1 MHNSDIETNNKYK
14 IEYLPKLFK
23 ERSKNI
29 SKTLSSEIIKISTIR
44 SRSIES
50 NIQEFSFKLT
60 ATDQDTF
67 NTRPFQI
74 KSLID
79 FFKICLS
86 REKNFIVNIK
96 VPKESSELYNNYCKT
111 NSYKTV
117 EEFISNAPS
126 QILLQ
131 GVTITL
137 QTDIKN
143 IKLDSLE
150 AFLNEQLKHAEK
162 TKNEERSR
170 DTLQVEETKSKN
182 EKEQNVIDKEN
193 AQNRQIVPFTGSF
206 GFNVASKVNCKA
218 PVVTAAIKAN
228 IPKYRIFFPLS
239 NFFNDVI
246 RLSLL
251 RTPKLSIQ
259 SNNIPFGVIPALD
272 QEKRN
277 MDPSSQATRM
287 TEDSIGNPIP
297 QEAEQNVGQTTSHTE
312 YFKANRKKKSKK
324 QAQELSEEE
333 KQSTIKQAQNDA
345 RVAMID
351 NQIERRGKKLDEIFI
366 EVMSGYK
373 NQDPETFRNVFN
385 SIFNIVYFQD
395 KQLHEILEPVEISEV
410 LQILEKPQPLNN
422 SLLGKE
428 YLQKQVYRKKEQLVS
443 SVYIQQ
449 PPTQHENTPHKST
462 NPLPIKDPSPAINE
476 AKTLPS
482 TNITLKSPLK
492 TVFSSKKAYF
502 CLFIIV
508 ASASTLCLWH
518 FPLGKMSMLKE
529 LVPPEKRESIGL
541 ALNIGL
547 PILIAL
553 CILNLARF
561 IYSEYS
567 IESIEQ
573 NKSPSRI

>member
-1 MHNSDIETNNKYK
+1 MHNSDTETDNKYK
-14 IEYLPKLFK
+14 IEDLPKFFK

-29 SKTLSSEIIKISTIR
+29 SKAFSSETIKISTIR

-50 NIQEFSFKLT
+50 NIQEFSFELT
-60 ATDQDTF
+60 ATDKDTF
-67 NTRPFQI
+67 NTKI
-74 KSLID
+74 KPLID

-86 REKNFIVNIK
+86 REKNFTVNIK

-111 NSYKTV
+111 NSDKTV
-117 EEFISNAPS
+117 EEFVNNAPP
-126 QILLQ
+126 QIFLQ
-131 GVTITL
+131 GITIIL
-137 QTDIKN
+137 QTNVKDIN
-143 IKLDSLE
+143 LDNLHQIGS
-150 AFLNEQLKHAEK
+150 FLNEKLKHAEK
-162 TKNEERSR
+162 TKNEKQSQ
-170 DTLQVEETKSKN
+170 DTLQVKEAENKDRQEQSETKQK
-182 EKEQNVIDKEN
+182 N

-228 IPKYRIFFPLS
+228 IPKYRIFLPLS

-277 MDPSSQATRM
+277 MDPSSQATWM
-287 TEDSIGNPIP
+287 TSSIGNPIP
-297 QEAEQNVGQTTSHTE
+297 QEAEQNVCQTTSHTE
-312 YFKANRKKKSKK
+312 YFKANRKKSKK
-324 QAQELSEEE
+324 QTKELPEKE
-333 KQSTIKQAQNDA
+333 KQLAIKQAQNDA
-345 RVAMID
+345 RVAMVD
-351 NQIERRGKKLDEIFI
+351 NQIERRGKKLNEIFV

-373 NQDPETFRNVFN
+373 NQDPETFHNVFN

-395 KQLHEILEPVEISEV
+395 KQLHEILESGEILEV
-410 LQILEKPQPLNN
+410 LEILEIPQLAGKSSFP
-422 SLLGKE
+422 KE
-428 YLQKQVYRKKEQLVS
+428 YLQKQVYKKKEQLLKLVS
-443 SVYIQQ
+443 DVYIQQ
-449 PPTQHENTPHKST
+449 PPTQHKNTPHKST
-462 NPLPIKDPSPAINE
+462 NPLPIKDPSPATNE
-476 AKTLPS
+476 ATP

-492 TVFSSKKAYF
+492 TVLSSKKAYF

-518 FPLGKMSMLKE
+518 FPLGKVSMLKG
-529 LVPPEKRESIGL
+529 LVLPEKRESIGL
-541 ALNIGL
+541 VLNIGL

-553 CILNLARF
+553 CILNLAHF

>member
-1 MHNSDIETNNKYK
+1 MHNSNTETKNKYK
-14 IEYLPKLFK
+14 IEDLPKLFK
-23 ERSKNI
+23 EKSRNI
-29 SKTLSSEIIKISTIR
+29 SKAFSSETIKISAIR

-50 NIQEFSFKLT
+50 NIQKFSFELT
-60 ATDQDTF
+60 ATDKDTF
-67 NTRPFQI
+67 NIRLFRINP
-74 KSLID
+74 LID

-86 REKNFIVNIK
+86 REKKFTANIK

-117 EEFISNAPS
+117 EEFVNSAPP

-131 GVTITL
+131 GTTITL
-137 QTDIKN
+137 QTDVEN
-143 IKLDSLE
+143 INLDNLYQIE
-150 AFLNEQLKHAEK
+150 LFLNEKLQHAEK
-162 TKNEERSR
+162 TENE
-170 DTLQVEETKSKN
+170 DK
-182 EKEQNVIDKEN
+182 KEQSETNQKN
-193 AQNRQIVPFTGSF
+193 AQNKQIVPVTGLFGYNLTSSKKQVMRVPIVVAAMRDNFFWFGSSF
-206 GFNVASKVNCKA
+206 
-218 PVVTAAIKAN
+218 
-228 IPKYRIFFPLS
+228 RLS
-239 NFFNDVI
+239 NFFNTI
-246 RLSLL
+246 QFFFQQP
-251 RTPKLSIQ
+251 PKLSIRNQ
-259 SNNIPFGVIPALD
+259 RALTYHPTL
-272 QEKRN
+272 QETKQDKVTQKDGIDER
-277 MDPSSQATRM
+277 RI
-287 TEDSIGNPIP
+287 EDVTMLISDF
-297 QEAEQNVGQTTSHTE
+297 GQTTSHTE

-324 QAQELSEEE
+324 QTKELSEKE
-333 KQSTIKQAQNDA
+333 KPLAIKQAQNDA

-351 NQIERRGKKLDEIFI
+351 NQIEHRGKKLDKIFI

-373 NQDPETFRNVFN
+373 NQDPETFCNIFSSV
-385 SIFNIVYFQD
+385 FNIVYFQD
-395 KQLHEILEPVEISEV
+395 KQLHAILEPGEISEV
-410 LQILEKPQPLNN
+410 LQILERPQPLSN

-428 YLQKQVYRKKEQLVS
+428 YLQKQVYRKKEQLLKLVS
-443 SVYIQQ
+443 GVYIQQ
-449 PPTQHENTPHKST
+449 PSPQHENTPHKST
-462 NPLPIKDPSPAINE
+462 NPLPIKDLSPATNE
-476 AKTLPS
+476 AKTLPP

-518 FPLGKMSMLKE
+518 FPLGKVSMLKG

>member
-1 MHNSDIETNNKYK
+1 MHNSNTETKNKYK
-14 IEYLPKLFK
+14 IEDLPKLFK
-23 ERSKNI
+23 EKSRNI
-29 SKTLSSEIIKISTIR
+29 SKAFSSETIKISTIR

-50 NIQEFSFKLT
+50 NIQEFSFELT
-60 ATDQDTF
+60 ATDKDTF
-67 NTRPFQI
+67 NIRLFRI
-74 KSLID
+74 NSLIN

-86 REKNFIVNIK
+86 REKNFTANIK

-117 EEFISNAPS
+117 EEFVNSAPP

-131 GVTITL
+131 GTTITL
-137 QTDIKN
+137 QTDVEN
-143 IKLDSLE
+143 INLDNLYQIE
-150 AFLNEQLKHAEK
+150 LFLNEKLQHAEK
-162 TKNEERSR
+162 TENE
-170 DTLQVEETKSKN
+170 DK
-182 EKEQNVIDKEN
+182 KEQSETNQKN
-193 AQNRQIVPFTGSF
+193 AQNKQIVPVTGSF
-206 GFNVASKVNCKA
+206 GFDVTNNGKQVTRVSIVVAAMHENVFWFRS
-218 PVVTAAIKAN
+218 
-228 IPKYRIFFPLS
+228 FFCLP
-239 NFFNDVI
+239 NFFNTSQFFSQQ
-246 RLSLL
+246 L
-251 RTPKLSIQ
+251 PKFSIQ
-259 SNNIPFGVIPALD
+259 SNNIPFGVIPAFD

-287 TEDSIGNPIP
+287 TGGSIENPIP

-324 QAQELSEEE
+324 QTKELSEKE
-333 KQSTIKQAQNDA
+333 KPLAIKQAQNDA

-351 NQIERRGKKLDEIFI
+351 NQIEHRGKKLDKIFI

-373 NQDPETFRNVFN
+373 NQDPETFCNIFSSV
-385 SIFNIVYFQD
+385 FNIVYFQD
-395 KQLHEILEPVEISEV
+395 KQLHAILEPGEISEV
-410 LQILEKPQPLNN
+410 LQILERPQPLSN

-428 YLQKQVYRKKEQLVS
+428 YLQKQVYRKKEQLLKLVS
-443 SVYIQQ
+443 GVYIQQ
-449 PPTQHENTPHKST
+449 PSPQHENTPHKST
-462 NPLPIKDPSPAINE
+462 NPLPIKDLSPATNE
-476 AKTLPS
+476 AKTRPP
-482 TNITLKSPLK
+482 TNITLKSSLK

-518 FPLGKMSMLKE
+518 FPLGKVSMLKG

-547 PILIAL
+547 PILTAL
-553 CILNLARF
+553 CVLSLAYF

-573 NKSPSRI
+573 VSENDPLSRAYS

>member
-1 MHNSDIETNNKYK
+1 MHNSNTETKNKYK
-14 IEYLPKLFK
+14 IEDLPKLFK
-23 ERSKNI
+23 EKSKNI
-29 SKTLSSEIIKISTIR
+29 SKAFSSETIKISAIR

-50 NIQEFSFKLT
+50 NIQKFSFELT
-60 ATDQDTF
+60 ATDKDTF
-67 NTRPFQI
+67 NIRLFRINP
-74 KSLID
+74 LID
-79 FFKICLS
+79 FFKICLPQ
-86 REKNFIVNIK
+86 EKNFTVNMK
-96 VPKESSELYNNYCKT
+96 VPKESSELYNNHCKT

-117 EEFISNAPS
+117 EEFINNAPS

-137 QTDIKN
+137 QTDVKDIN
-143 IKLDSLE
+143 LDNLHQIGS
-150 AFLNEQLKHAEK
+150 FLNEKLKHAEK
-162 TKNEERSR
+162 TENEERSQV
-170 DTLQVEETKSKN
+170 TLQVKEAENKNRQEQSET
-182 EKEQNVIDKEN
+182 EQKN
-193 AQNRQIVPFTGSF
+193 AQNRQIVLFTGSF
-206 GFNVASKVNCKA
+206 GFNIASKVNCKA

-228 IPKYRIFFPLS
+228 IPKYRIFLPLS

-272 QEKRN
+272 QKKRD
-277 MDPSSQATRM
+277 MDPSS
-287 TEDSIGNPIP
+287 IGNLIP

-312 YFKANRKKKSKK
+312 YFKANRKKSKK
-324 QAQELSEEE
+324 QAQELPEEE
-333 KQSTIKQAQNDA
+333 KQPTIKQARNDA

-351 NQIERRGKKLDEIFI
+351 NQIEHRGKKLDEIFI
-366 EVMSGYK
+366 EVINGYK
-373 NQDPETFRNVFN
+373 DQDPETFRNVFN
-385 SIFNIVYFQD
+385 SIFNIIYFQD
-395 KQLHEILEPVEISEV
+395 KQLHEILEPGEITEV
-410 LQILEKPQPLNN
+410 LQILERPQPLSN

-428 YLQKQVYRKKEQLVS
+428 YLQKQVYRKKEQLLKLVS
-443 SVYIQQ
+443 GVYIQQ
-449 PPTQHENTPHKST
+449 PSPQHENTPHKST
-462 NPLPIKDPSPAINE
+462 NPLPIKDPSPATNE
-476 AKTLPS
+476 AKTLPP
-482 TNITLKSPLK
+482 TNIALKSPLK

-518 FPLGKMSMLKE
+518 FPSGKVSMLKG

-547 PILIAL
+547 PILTAL
-553 CILNLARF
+553 CVLSLAYF